1 MTPERAEFAPL
12 NHRFGLYLGLYRSLV
27 YSRVTGASSC
37 MLLLRLV
44 CLRLYSGGRVERTR
58 STLSMLAALRR
69 ARSRERVTAFRS
81 RFVGLERFLDGRGL
95 ILERTAVGDR
105 YVVEAMRAKG
115 SMLAPGSIQAA
126 TTRPGFL
133 RHSTRLSKAAR
144 FPRNGYSICITASG
158 TVMLAGSTNTA
169 SKGEI

>member
-37 MLLLRLV
+37 MLLLRRLV
-44 CLRLYSGGRVERTR
+44 GLRLHSGGRVERTR

-81 RFVGLERFLDGRGL
+81 RFVGLERFLVRSSAAAPFFRALALSRQLAASILRG
-95 ILERTAVGDR
+95 G
-105 YVVEAMRAKG
+105 KG
-115 SMLAPGSIQAA
+115 G
-126 TTRPGFL
+126 
-133 RHSTRLSKAAR
+133 
-144 FPRNGYSICITASG
+144 
-158 TVMLAGSTNTA
+158 
-169 SKGEI
+169 KGERNSCLPSLPSLVLAFSFSLSE